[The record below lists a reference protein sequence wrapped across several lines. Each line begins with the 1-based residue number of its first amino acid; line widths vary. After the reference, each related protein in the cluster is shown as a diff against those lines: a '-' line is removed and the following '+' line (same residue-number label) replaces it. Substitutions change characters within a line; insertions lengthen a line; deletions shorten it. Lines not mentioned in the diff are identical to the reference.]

1 MVTDRRRILRRP
13 RRELGL
19 EALEKQ
25 QHLAQQ
31 IASVVALSLQQNQRE
46 YVHGRLSTDG
56 KQGGLALTLRLAEQ
70 NVSDMTTYIRQQEAK
85 NATIVTSRD
94 QVENVVRDGV
104 NVCGICLEGDVTN
117 GENMKEEDKTE
128 VLSCGHIFH
137 VCCIEQ
143 WLQYRRVCP
152 MDRQPVD

>member
-31 IASVVALSLQQNQRE
+31 IAR
-46 YVHGRLSTDG
+46 
-56 KQGGLALTLRLAEQ
+56 GLALTLRLAEQ